1 MSENKEKRP
10 CPNCGSEIPKGK
22 VYCPE
27 CGKLVAKDTSRKQ
40 KVGGEY
46 ARKCPGC
53 GSIITSTVLE
63 QCPIC
68 NTRLEKVPESKKT
81 KAKEQ
86 PGFIFTEKK
95 LEAEQKFILKKGAWN
110 LKEALNVFGNS
121 ILIYLTVRLVLF
133 GIFSFLGD
141 QNGTSALIPLT
152 MPNLLIWQ
160 LPEVLFGIYPLY
172 YIYSRNH
179 NFAKLGFLR
188 NTKKLTLALVIG
200 LGGGIGLFFI
210 GYFFSETIIDLII
223 DLGKDFLNIES
234 YILEEYLLLQNAE
247 IYWILLLL
255 ITLTI
260 TAISSEVVFRGVLH
274 NALIEKFGDDPIGR
288 LTVILITALV
298 YGLIYL
304 FTALVYGLIY
314 LLFTFPMGLY
324 FLISNIFV
332 YLILGFLYEINKN
345 IYNSIIAFITYNI
358 LSILFIILL
367 G

>member
-10 CPNCGSEIPKGK
+10 CPYCGSQIPKGK

-27 CGKLVAKDTSRKQ
+27 CGKLVEKDTSRTR

-53 GSIITSTVLE
+53 DSIITSSVLE

-68 NTRLEKVPESKKT
+68 NTRLEKVPESKKPQT
-81 KAKEQ
+81 NKQ

-95 LEAEQKFILKKGAWN
+95 LEAEQKFTLKKGTWN

-133 GIFSFLGD
+133 GIFSFMGD

-179 NFAKLGFLR
+179 NFTKLGFLKD
-188 NTKKLTLALVIG
+188 TKKLTFALLIG
-200 LGGGIGLFFI
+200 IGGGVVLFFI
-210 GYFFSETIIDLII
+210 GYFFSEAIIDLII
-223 DLGKDFLNIES
+223 DLGLDFLNIES
-234 YILEEYLLLQNAE
+234 YILEEELLIQNAE
-247 IYWILLLL
+247 VYWILLVLL
-255 ITLTI
+255 TLGI

-288 LTVILITALV
+288 LTVIFI
-298 YGLIYL
+298 
-304 FTALVYGLIY
+304 TALVYGLIY

-332 YLILGFLYEINKN
+332 YLILGLLYEINKN

-358 LSILFIILL
+358 MSILFIILI